1 MLIDTHCH
9 LDLPQFD
16 EDREEVLA
24 RAAAA
29 GISTLVTIGIDLDHS
44 RSAITLAER
53 HPQVYATAG
62 IHPNETAGFGLET
75 LASLRSLAAHPKV
88 VAIGEIGLDYYWQRV
103 PTEIQ
108 KQAFRS
114 QLDLAAELGLPVVIH
129 DRGAHEDVRAELRT
143 WVQDRLPGSSLARRP
158 FVGVLHSF
166 SGDLAMAEE
175 AYGWGFALGLAGP
188 VTFKNARDLHALARQ
203 LRPDRLLLETDAP
216 YLTPHPHRGRRN
228 EPAYVRLVAE
238 KLAELWDMPF
248 AQVATL
254 TTNTA
259 RALYGLDRLAAAGG
273 AAQDPVPL
281 PL

>member
-16 EDREEVLA
+16 ADRKEVLA

-29 GISTLVTIGIDLDHS
+29 GVTALVTTGIDLDHS
-44 RSAITLAER
+44 RSAIALAER
-53 HPQVYATAG
+53 HSQVYATAG
-62 IHPNETAGFGLET
+62 IHPNETAAFGPGA
-75 LASLRSLAAHPKV
+75 LAGLRKLAAHPKV

-103 PTEIQ
+103 PAPIQ
-108 KQAFRS
+108 KLAFRG

-129 DRGAHEDVRAELRT
+129 DRDAHEDVRAELRA
-143 WVQDRLPGSSLARRP
+143 WVHDRLPGSPLAVRP
-158 FVGVLHSF
+158 FAGVLHSF
-166 SGDLAMAEE
+166 SSDLAMAEE
-175 AYGWGFALGLAGP
+175 AYEWGFVLGLAGP

-203 LRPDRLLLETDAP
+203 LQPDRLLLETDAP

-259 RALYGLDRLAAAGG
+259 RAFYGLDRLAAAVG
-273 AAQDPVPL
+273 AA
-281 PL
+281 